1 MDNTSCTTQ
10 EREQMETQTAYK
22 AGDEI
27 EVYDTARKR
36 WYKARALWL
45 IQYATQDTLEAWDC
59 ELRNGNRGSFDSAH
73 IRTTD

>member
-1 MDNTSCTTQ
+1 MTIQKKAS
-10 EREQMETQTAYK
+10 MECQTAYK

-36 WYKARALWL
+36 WYKARALFL
-45 IQYATQDTLEAWDC
+45 VQYATTDTLEAWDC

-73 IRTTD
+73 MRTP